1 MQQQPQ
7 PLSKNSHKQPP
18 APNSFIIPSSPT
30 AQKMNSL
37 KYQHQYNLNPLNIY
51 NKNNNS
57 MINNN
62 SNMNSNSYS
71 LNNNPYNS
79 LQQTNHH
86 LAYLYGLVDGNGY
99 NGGGSNVQ
107 NSIHGNNVNVN
118 VNVHGNNLIGNNNN
132 IINNNSN
139 IINNPNTNN
148 SNNPLSSSS
157 I

>member
-99 NGGGSNVQ
+99 NGGGSN
-107 NSIHGNNVNVN
+107 NVN
-118 VNVHGNNLIGNNNN
+118 VNVHGNSIHGNNNFIINSNN
-132 IINNNSN
+132 IINNSSN

-157 I
+157 V